1 MVQLRLYLKELKDFL
16 NTVTIKDTMMADS
29 MLTTWVNE
37 EWQEVIAQ
45 NPQANPYYRALL
57 GEYIVFEHSK
67 QLKAVVTDLY
77 NDGRLF
83 SVDKGKTVDDVLN
96 ALFPL
101 KTRVKINVPLS
112 DIYTDNGDRVD
123 YIYKDIPN
131 KLLYRY
137 SNEVPIVSSYDDT
150 YKIPFA
156 REFLYETKTGKT
168 LGMRVHSST
177 SVVYRIPNER
187 YNTLVSRY
195 PASSAIIHSIVY
207 PIPIDISDT
216 SVLTKEVLN
225 QYKMKKINDA
235 DDLSPLMYDPKL
247 LEQQERQS
255 IIDCMTNTLRM
266 INRRYQIREF
276 GYENLYAPAHYYIIW
291 QILYLA
297 IFVQRIYNIHTGDAH
312 LYHIWNY
319 LKSNGFEDYR
329 DVLTLRQQKFLYKNL
344 PYLIRHKGTQHAFEI
359 LNYVFFHTQNI
370 DLSGKNTIQSTNAGD
385 QNTAS
390 STIKYPTVRS
400 IKVGKPVLD
409 DVTQKFDRHSRFEDI
424 LHYVGTHAGESTLN
438 DREEY
443 HYGVIEDLPTLYEK
457 ERESKLEYQDQ
468 SLFDRSTTRH
478 TKLLSYSPVSHRNT
492 KILELKNNNSVDY
505 IQAVYT
511 KFISETLLYRLSR
524 GDLDFVV
531 EIQLPESAKR
541 ITLPVDEWI
550 GLIFYAL
557 HRAENTKCDY
567 PPNTVYLTWPYNQN
581 LITDSEYNPETDT
594 VDEKDLYALPESFY
608 WYEHKCT
615 TRMHLS
621 SLVSCY
627 EFNGMMF
634 YLSDNRQET
643 QSIDRF
649 WTDENQ
655 NTLRYNYDSQRW
667 NIVDKDE
674 NVLYRSVKVYSS
686 SVKLSDVGWYD
697 KNGSVTFRA
706 TPVESK
712 YMADFHMPLYKGKI
726 HSVDELAE
734 ILHEQAIGFII
745 MNLDVN
751 SDESAIDRAAY
762 HMIINHRCVGGIANN
777 ELKAEPYKLNL
788 FGGKSYT
795 EYLHQKSAEIDNLNI
810 VLERYDMESDPSVLY
825 NRMADEIIASL
836 LPEDDPY
843 VPMSAKT
850 SEYRYKKIV
859 DLFKSITAY
868 NLAYIEMQYI
878 DIDSTK
884 LSTDNSDY
892 FGYRINNSII
902 DNWSNTQFEFKTS
915 SVIKTTIK
923 PTYMDQTQVISYVDN
938 YIEIPEEEIDP
949 YSDEPDANDIIKLTI
964 LNNIDRIIEIY
975 NIKRMSK
982 NRKKAKLVELL
993 GEDIANIVEATPYV
1007 RLQNIQNAVHVV
1019 RETHVSTKVK
1029 DNTTFTNTH
1038 VSVPYPYDD
1047 PNPYDEDPYQSI
1059 IATDVPSNVGPPL

>member
-16 NTVTIKDTMMADS
+16 NTVTIKDTMIADS

-37 EWQEVIAQ
+37 EWQEIIAK
-45 NPQANPYYRALL
+45 NPQANPYYRALM
-57 GEYIVFEHSK
+57 GDYIVFEHSK

-83 SVDKGKTVDDVLN
+83 SVDKGVTVHEVLN
-96 ALFPL
+96 TLFPL
-101 KTRVKINVPLS
+101 TTRVKIDVPVSGNV
-112 DIYTDNGDRVD
+112 TENGENVD
-123 YIYKDIPN
+123 YIYRDIPN
-131 KLLYRY
+131 KVLYRY
-137 SNEVPIVSSYDDT
+137 SNEVPIISSYDDT

-156 REFLYETKTGKT
+156 REFLYETHTGKT
-168 LGMRVHSST
+168 LGLRVHSST

-187 YNTLVSRY
+187 YNTLISRY
-195 PASSAIIHSIVY
+195 PKSSAIIHSIVY
-207 PIPIDISDT
+207 PIPVDIADT
-216 SVLTKEVLN
+216 SVLPKAELN
-225 QYKMKKINDA
+225 KRKMQKIDSV
-235 DDLSPLMYDPKL
+235 DDLTPLVYDPKL

-319 LKSNGFEDYR
+319 LKSHGFEDYR

-344 PYLIRHKGTQHAFEI
+344 PYIIKNKGTEHIFEI

-370 DLSGKNTIQSTNAGD
+370 DLSGKNTIQSTTEGEQD
-385 QNTAS
+385 TTT
-390 STIKYPTVRS
+390 STMKYPTVRS
-400 IKVGKPVLD
+400 IKIGKTVLD
-409 DVTQKFDRHSRFEDI
+409 GVTKQFDRHSRFEDI
-424 LHYVGTHAGESTLN
+424 LHYIGEHSGETVMN
-438 DREEY
+438 DRDEY
-443 HYGVIEDLPTLYEK
+443 AHGVEEDLPTLYNK
-457 ERESKLEYQDQ
+457 ERAAKLEYQDQ
-468 SLFDRSTTRH
+468 SLFNRSTTRH

-505 IQAVYT
+505 IQALYT

-531 EIQLPESAKR
+531 EIQLPESAKK

-567 PPNTVYLTWPYNQN
+567 PPDTVYVTWPYNQD
-581 LITDSEYNPETDT
+581 LEDYSLPDT
-594 VDEKDLYALPESFY
+594 FY
-608 WYEHKCT
+608 WFEHKCT

-627 EFNGMMF
+627 EFNGSKF
-634 YLSDNRQET
+634 YLADSRQET
-643 QSIDRF
+643 QSTDRF

-655 NTLRYNYDSQRW
+655 NILRYNYDSQRW

-674 NVLYRSVKVYSS
+674 NVIYRSAKVYSS
-686 SVKLSDVGWYD
+686 SVRLADVGWYD
-697 KNGSVTFRA
+697 RNGPITYKA
-706 TPVESK
+706 LPVDST
-712 YMADFHMPLYKGKI
+712 YTVDLHMPLYKGKI

-734 ILHEQAIGFII
+734 VLHEQALGFII

-762 HMIINHRCVGGIANN
+762 HMVINHRCVGGIAND
-777 ELKAEPYKLNL
+777 ELRAEPVKLKL

-795 EYLHQKSAEIDNLNI
+795 EYLSQKSAEIDSLNI
-810 VLERYDMESDPSVLY
+810 VLERYDMEDDPSVLY

-850 SEYRYKKIV
+850 SAYRYQKIV
-859 DLFKSITAY
+859 DLFKSMTAY
-868 NLAYIEMQYI
+868 NLAYIDMQYM

-884 LSTDNSDY
+884 LSIDVSDY
-892 FGYRINNSII
+892 YGYRINNQII

-915 SVIKTTIK
+915 TVIKTTIK
-923 PTYMDQTQVISYVDN
+923 PTYPDQTQVVSYTDQ
-938 YIEIPEEEIDP
+938 YI
-949 YSDEPDANDIIKLTI
+949 DEPESDNPYDESPSENDIIKLTI
-964 LNNIDRIIEIY
+964 LNNIDKIIEIY
-975 NIKRMSK
+975 NIKRISK
-982 NRKKAKLVELL
+982 NKKKAKLVDLL
-993 GEDIANIVEATPYV
+993 GEDIANIVDSIPYI
-1007 RLQNIQNAVHVV
+1007 RLQNMQNAVHVV
-1019 RETHVSTKVK
+1019 GETHVSTKVL
-1029 DNTTFTNTH
+1029 DNIVFANMQ
-1038 VSVPYPYDD
+1038 VNVPYPYED
-1047 PNPYDEDPYQSI
+1047 PNPYDDDPFQSI
-1059 IATDVPSNVGPPL
+1059 ISTDVPSNVGPQL